1 MNKNKKRTPKSR
13 PSKPGVD
20 FKEYKVHKNIEL
32 FEFLQERLPHLSRN
46 NIKSLLTRH
55 QVSLDGA
62 PVSQYNLKLTK
73 EDTIIVS
80 NKPILKKKGVIKPNI
95 IFEDNDFI
103 AIDKPSGLLSVAS
116 DKEKQKTAYRM
127 VSDYVQ
133 QFDKHNRIYVLH
145 RIDEDT
151 SGVLIFC
158 KHEELRDKLQENWDK
173 LVKERKYYA
182 IVDGHMN
189 KKEDTLIHYLKQN
202 SLNLMYVSDDKVHGK
217 KCTTHYKVMNE
228 IKDYSLLD
236 VKIDSGRKNQIRV
249 QLGATGHHVIGDDK
263 YGEPTNPIKRLGLH
277 SYLVSFVHPYNKKEY
292 VFRSPIPKEFQT
304 LFPKK

>member
-1 MNKNKKRTPKSR
+1 MNKNKKRTPRTHSPKS
-13 PSKPGVD
+13 GVD
-20 FKEYKVHKNIEL
+20 YKEFKVHRNVEL
-32 FEFLQERLPHLSRN
+32 FEFLQEKLPNLSRN
-46 NIKSLLTRH
+46 NIKGLLTRH

-73 EDTIIVS
+73 EDTIIIS
-80 NKPILKKKGVIKPNI
+80 NKPILKNKKKIIPNI

-133 QFDKHNRIYVLH
+133 QIDKHNRIYVLH

-158 KHEELRDKLQENWDK
+158 KHEALRDALQDNWDK

-182 IVDGHMN
+182 IVDGIMPKQN
-189 KKEDTLIHYLKQN
+189 DTLINYLKQN

-217 KCTTHYKVMNE
+217 KCITHYKVMNQ

-249 QLGATGHHVIGDDK
+249 QLGATGHFVIGDDK

-277 SYLVSFVHPYNKKEY
+277 SYLVTFTHPYNNKQY
-292 VFRSPIPKEFQT
+292 TFRAPMPNEFQT

>member
-1 MNKNKKRTPKSR
+1 MNKNKKRTPRTHSLKS
-13 PSKPGVD
+13 GVD
-20 FKEYKVHKNIEL
+20 YKEFKVHRNVEL
-32 FEFLQERLPHLSRN
+32 FEFLQEKLPNLSRN
-46 NIKSLLTRH
+46 NIKGLLTRH

-73 EDTIIVS
+73 EDTIIIS
-80 NKPILKKKGVIKPNI
+80 NKPILKNKKKIIPNI

-133 QFDKHNRIYVLH
+133 QIDKHNRIYVLH

-158 KHEELRDKLQENWDK
+158 KHEALRDALQDNWDK

-182 IVDGHMN
+182 IVDGVMPKQN
-189 KKEDTLIHYLKQN
+189 DTLINYLKQN

-217 KCTTHYKVMNE
+217 KCITHYKVMNQ

-249 QLGATGHHVIGDDK
+249 QLGATGHFVIGDDK

-277 SYLVSFVHPYNKKEY
+277 SYLVTFTHPYNNKQY
-292 VFRSPIPKEFQT
+292 TFRAPMPKEFQT